1 MSNSIATLVYRS
13 RQILCKYMESRGK
26 DASAY
31 AGESIQ
37 DIENMVINDNVR
49 MEFEGVYVIYYL
61 GKGIRD
67 SHIKG
72 YIEELELKI
81 EDELIVVIMNNPND
95 TIQKFQEYVFHNDKL
110 FVNVISIE
118 YLQFNILDHHM
129 VPEHTILTEEEK
141 EEVCNAYY
149 ITKDDQFP
157 EISRFDPVAR
167 AIGLRPGQ
175 LCKILRNSKT
185 AIQSEYYRLCI

>member
-1 MSNSIATLVYRS
+1 
-13 RQILCKYMESRGK
+13 
-26 DASAY
+26 
-31 AGESIQ
+31 
-37 DIENMVINDNVR
+37 
-49 MEFEGVYVIYYL
+49 
-61 GKGIRD
+61 
-67 SHIKG
+67 
-72 YIEELELKI
+72 
-81 EDELIVVIMNNPND
+81 MNNPND